1 MFKKTPTLE
10 NENEEEH
17 GDDRMWQESSHT
29 AVASTGKSHLRGF
42 SSMNRQQFLNKLR
55 NGGGAREEDSSSI
68 TLPQLPKGDVSY
80 IQLKKYEH

>member
-42 SSMNRQQFLNKLR
+42 SSMNRQ
-55 NGGGAREEDSSSI
+55 
-68 TLPQLPKGDVSY
+68 
-80 IQLKKYEH
+80 